1 MLFPSYAPEVAVV
14 AGLLI
19 LVALRWR
26 FERRCLA
33 SVLRYA
39 QTRRGLEV
47 DPLLAPIDPPD
58 NRGNRA
64 LAMTLASIAWKGS
77 EHDFEDIISLAD
89 EILQYIEGNDEA
101 LIPRADKP
109 SKGRIPR

>member
-1 MLFPSYAPEVAVV
+1 MLFPFSALEVAAV
-14 AGLLI
+14 AGLLT
-19 LVALRWR
+19 LVWLRWR

-33 SVLRYA
+33 SALRYA
-39 QTRRGLEV
+39 QTRRELRVE
-47 DPLLAPIDPPD
+47 PLLAPIEPG

-64 LAMTLASIAWKGS
+64 LAMTLASIAWKGA

-89 EILQYIEGNDEA
+89 EILQYIEGNDDA